1 MLDIKV
7 SLWFMFPFFFV
18 SRTTVINY
26 IKLKWAGI
34 WFEYS
39 SGSFFF
45 FLRQQI
51 IYIKNKNKTQQ
62 RQPQRLKQK
71 QTPVQDSN
79 TKTRHTGHTSLAS
92 TQWNSSTKTATGDS

>member
-1 MLDIKV
+1 LNIQV
-7 SLWFMFPFFFV
+7 GV
-18 SRTTVINY
+18 
-26 IKLKWAGI
+26 
-34 WFEYS
+34 
-39 SGSFFF
+39 FFF
-45 FLRQQI
+45 FETTNN
-51 IYIKNKNKTQQ
+51 IYKEQNKTQQ